1 MMKVKSRTDVITN
14 SSSEV
19 YTYVTED
26 GVGKIMDIIDAVLLA
41 SGSDLT
47 AKDLV
52 EIKPKCSRTNEVDD
66 AYDDYIRWDVEEG
79 ETPLAKEEWLKKENE
94 RYLDDFEY
102 PRVIYDSFE
111 VKPLRHEADPLAKA
125 IENNLLEIFKSDEF
139 LC

>member
-52 EIKPKCSRTNEVDD
+52 EIKPKCSRTEEVDE

-79 ETPLAKEEWLKKENE
+79 ETPLLKEEWLKKEND

-111 VKPLRHEADPLAKA
+111 VKPLRPEADPLAKA
-125 IENNLLEIFKSDEF
+125 IEENLPEIFKSDEF

>member
-52 EIKPKCSRTNEVDD
+52 EIKPKCSRTSEVDD

-111 VKPLRHEADPLAKA
+111 VKPLRPEADPLAKA

>member
-26 GVGKIMDIIDAVLLA
+26 SVGKIMDIIDAVLLA

-52 EIKPKCSRTNEVDD
+52 EKWMADNADGPAPVIINISDGVPFYEGKNPRDCMEETVSLANEIICCS
-66 AYDDYIRWDVEEG
+66 G
-79 ETPLAKEEWLKKENE
+79 L
-94 RYLDDFEY
+94 
-102 PRVIYDSFE
+102 
-111 VKPLRHEADPLAKA
+111 
-125 IENNLLEIFKSDEF
+125 
-139 LC
+139 

>member
-52 EIKPKCSRTNEVDD
+52 EIKPKCR
-66 AYDDYIRWDVEEG
+66 G
-79 ETPLAKEEWLKKENE
+79 LKK
-94 RYLDDFEY
+94 LMKHMK
-102 PRVIYDSFE
+102 IT
-111 VKPLRHEADPLAKA
+111 
-125 IENNLLEIFKSDEF
+125 
-139 LC
+139 